1 MRKKVK
7 TSGLRLT
14 SRNTGPQERG
24 GGLIILTVLAHGK
37 FKQII
42 ILKFITDGRTQGRV
56 DKPQY
61 GTTWTRGLRGGCVI
75 IHLLEY

>member
-7 TSGLRLT
+7 TSELRLT
-14 SRNTGPQERG
+14 SRNTGPQGRG
-24 GGLIILTVLAHGK
+24 GELIILTVLAHGK

-42 ILKFITDGRTQGRV
+42 ILKFMTDGKMQGWV

-61 GTTWTRGLRGGCVI
+61 GITWTRGLREAVS
-75 IHLLEY
+75 

>member
-7 TSGLRLT
+7 TSELRLT
-14 SRNTGPQERG
+14 NRNTGPQERG
-24 GGLIILTVLAHGK
+24 GELIILTVLTHGK

-42 ILKFITDGRTQGRV
+42 ILKFMTDVRTQGRV

-61 GTTWTRGLRGGCVI
+61 GSTGTRGLREAVS
-75 IHLLEY
+75 